1 MGSKFMVRGG
11 DGDKMLSCSGR
22 MLKGIGL
29 GGLGLGTMPWPLP
42 SKVQATASAL
52 ALRVEALAITFW
64 PRLHH

>member
-29 GGLGLGTMPWPLP
+29 GGLVLGTYALAFALEGPGHGVGLG
-42 SKVQATASAL
+42 
-52 ALRVEALAITFW
+52 VEG
-64 PRLHH
+64 